1 MRPGPLCLMLALAL
15 ALHAPALRAEETG
28 GPNVDPAA
36 QASPGAV
43 ATLALAHELYA
54 LGKAQGDA
62 LTVLAAA
69 KLAASVGA
77 EAGNGLKKTTTGEAS
92 GEAAEG
98 PRPPD
103 AEEMFALALD
113 LAQHDELLTALVLDA
128 QAVTGRGRIGGAV
141 SHESGLAGGRT
152 DTWEIPFKGRE
163 YAEISV
169 IGGGGSNLDIVVTDE
184 NGNVICFEGGPE
196 DVIYCDFV
204 PVWDGFFYVAVENSG
219 GAQNNYSLI
228 TN

>member
-15 ALHAPALRAEETG
+15 HAPAICAAETTR
-28 GPNVDPAA
+28 PNVDPTA
-36 QASPGAV
+36 QASPGPV

-69 KLAASVGA
+69 KLAASVGT
-77 EAGNGLKKTTTGEAS
+77 EAGGGLKKTTTGEAV
-92 GEAAEG
+92 GEAGTA
-98 PRPPD
+98 PPPPG

-113 LAQHDELLTALVLDA
+113 LAQHDDLLSGLVLDA
-128 QAVTGRGRIGGAV
+128 RAATGRGRIGGAV
-141 SHESGLAGGRT
+141 SHDSGLAGGRT

-219 GAQNNYSLI
+219 GAQNSYSLI